1 MSLSISR
8 AELAALETKF
18 GRGTSSPILPFTN
31 SPTIGPSSPQPP
43 QPGSSN
49 SASQVRTSNFDPE
62 IQKLPDP
69 TKELYFCVDKLGQQT
84 METRFCFLGH
94 PESTEDDAAFYQRA
108 QLAFKRIHGSWVHRA
123 VSWITYTKVVPVTF
137 HFLFNDDDLVRV
149 FPLAENSGWPT
160 PLCQGYEYRVP
171 ADITL
176 GVFIQILAT
185 TILCGINEPSLG
197 KGQRTVVDGFPKR
210 GAPPGLDKK
219 ALTAGLGF
227 HVSRGFSLKKIAIW
241 MFSLAIVGFLFVPAW
256 LALVDKHDLQ
266 NAFTPFTILYIPC
279 GIALAII
286 PQLL

>member
-1 MSLSISR
+1 MGSPGRVLDHIHKGCASNRELIPVDTSISNIALSP
-8 AELAALETKF
+8 AEQLE
-18 GRGTSSPILPFTN
+18 
-31 SPTIGPSSPQPP
+31 Q
-43 QPGSSN
+43 
-49 SASQVRTSNFDPE
+49 
-62 IQKLPDP
+62 
-69 TKELYFCVDKLGQQT
+69 
-84 METRFCFLGH
+84 
-94 PESTEDDAAFYQRA
+94 
-108 QLAFKRIHGSWVHRA
+108 
-123 VSWITYTKVVPVTF
+123 F